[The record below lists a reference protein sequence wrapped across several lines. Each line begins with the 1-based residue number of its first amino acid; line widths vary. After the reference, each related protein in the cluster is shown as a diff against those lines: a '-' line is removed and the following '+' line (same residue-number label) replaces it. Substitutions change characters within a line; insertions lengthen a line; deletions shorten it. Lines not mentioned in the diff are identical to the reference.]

1 MFNLTYW
8 KHDLRASLVVF
19 LVALPLCLG
28 VALASNAPLSS
39 GLIAGIIGGIVVG
52 AFSNSNVSVSGPA
65 AGLTVI
71 VASAIIDLGSFHA
84 FTLSVFF
91 AGLLQII
98 FSFLKGGTLGNYFPT
113 SVIKGMLAAIGLIL
127 ILKQFPHAVGFDQD
141 YMGDLGFAQRDGQNT
156 FSEILMAFKAIQP
169 GSLVIALISLFIMLG
184 WEKAAQKGKALF
196 QLIPGALI
204 AVLSS
209 VIINEI
215 FKAFIPAFTVGNTH
229 LVQLPFAGGLSAFFS
244 SFSAPD
250 WSYISNPKI
259 YTTAIVIAAVASI
272 ESLLSVEAADKLS
285 GSNKPTSK
293 NRELFAQ
300 GVGNTLCGLVGG
312 IPVTAVIVRTSANV
326 TGGAKTKLSAVLHGF
341 WLLACVVV
349 IPFALNLIPLSTL
362 AVVLILVGYKLT
374 KPKLIKEMYHKGA
387 NQFIPFMVTI
397 VAIMFTDLLMGIMIG
412 MAVGFVFVIRSNMH
426 KSIVMVQDDD
436 QYLIRFY
443 KDVSFLQKTA
453 LMNIF
458 EQIPKGSSVVIDG
471 SKNVFVDDDIADL
484 INDFVRRSKH
494 NGTKVELVKSSLALS
509 SIFKEVKYGSDQT
522 TAA

>member
-1 MFNLTYW
+1 
-8 KHDLRASLVVF
+8 
-19 LVALPLCLG
+19 
-28 VALASNAPLSS
+28 
-39 GLIAGIIGGIVVG
+39 
-52 AFSNSNVSVSGPA
+52 
-65 AGLTVI
+65 
-71 VASAIIDLGSFHA
+71 
-84 FTLSVFF
+84 
-91 AGLLQII
+91 
-98 FSFLKGGTLGNYFPT
+98 
-113 SVIKGMLAAIGLIL
+113 
-127 ILKQFPHAVGFDQD
+127 
-141 YMGDLGFAQRDGQNT
+141 
-156 FSEILMAFKAIQP
+156 
-169 GSLVIALISLFIMLG
+169 MLG
-184 WEKAAQKGKALF
+184 WEKAAQRGKAFF

-204 AVLSS
+204 AVVSS
-209 VIINEI
+209 IIINEI
-215 FKAFIPAFTVGNTH
+215 FKAFIPSFMIGNTH

-244 SFSAPD
+244 SFIAPD
-250 WSYISNPKI
+250 WSYIANPKI

-300 GVGNTLCGLVGG
+300 GLGNTLCGLVGG

-326 TGGAKTKLSAVLHGF
+326 TGGAKTKLSAVLHGC

-412 MAVGFVFVIRSNMH
+412 MAVGFVFVMRSNMH
-426 KSIVMVQDDD
+426 KSIVMVQDGD

-443 KDVSFLQKTA
+443 KDVSFLQKTT

-484 INDFVRRSKH
+484 INDFVQRSNH